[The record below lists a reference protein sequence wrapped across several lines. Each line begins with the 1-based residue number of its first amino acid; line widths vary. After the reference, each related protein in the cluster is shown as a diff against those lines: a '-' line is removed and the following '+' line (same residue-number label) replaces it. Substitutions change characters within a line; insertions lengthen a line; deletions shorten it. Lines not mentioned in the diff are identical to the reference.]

1 MLGPA
6 KIRIGVMPGPWPEG
20 PGTADRQL
28 VLPWRPWTSFPA
40 ASPGSGRRDDEVTY
54 RGSCF
59 TLDRVRPRPMPP
71 PRWAGGSSEPAL
83 RRAGRL
89 VIPEFHTR

>member
-1 MLGPA
+1 MLGQV
-6 KIRIGVMPGPWPEG
+6 GH
-20 PGTADRQL
+20 
-28 VLPWRPWTSFPA
+28 RPTRATLATLDLLHRLW
-40 ASPGSGRRDDEVTY
+40 RDDEVTD

-59 TLDRVRPRPMPP
+59 TLDRVRLRPRPAMPP
-71 PRWAGGSSEPAL
+71 PLWVGGSSEPAL